1 MRRLVA
7 ALLVALSLVAAA
19 CGDDDETASSG
30 AGGEV
35 TAVAAVF
42 PLAWMAEQVAPDADV
57 TLLNAGGVEAHD
69 LELTPS
75 QRGDVETAAVVLFVG
90 DIDYQPQ
97 VEQAVGSAQGEVISL
112 VEIAGPDRLLEAGED
127 DHADEEGDGH
137 ADEEGRDE
145 GAEAADPSEE
155 GDDHPGGA
163 GAVDAHI
170 WFDTE
175 VMAAVAI
182 ETGEAFAAADPDNED
197 TYRENAEAVRDE
209 LAGLGDE
216 LKGLLGGECTHDEAI
231 VSHEAYG
238 YLLAPF
244 GHAQHGVTG
253 INPEAGASSAE
264 LGELVEEIEEEGFE
278 YVLTEPVEGREGA
291 ETVAREAGVELLEVS
306 PLDAVGDELAV
317 EGFPALLREQ
327 AEQFAT
333 ALACT

>member
-1 MRRLVA
+1 MRRPAA
-7 ALLVALSLVAAA
+7 ALLVALTLFAAA
-19 CGDDDETASSG
+19 CGDDAVTASSG

-42 PLAWMAEQVAPDADV
+42 PLAWITERVAPDADV

-75 QRGDVETAAVVLFVG
+75 QRGDVERAAVVLFVG

-112 VEIAGPDRLLEAGED
+112 AEIAGPDRLLEAGEE
-127 DHADEEGDGH
+127 DHADEEGDAH
-137 ADEEGRDE
+137 ADEEGAE
-145 GAEAADPSEE
+145 GGTVADDPSEE
-155 GDDHPGGA
+155 RDDHAGEA

-175 VMAAVAI
+175 VMAAVAM
-182 ETGEAFAAADPDNED
+182 ETGEAFATADPANADL
-197 TYRENAEAVRDE
+197 YRENAEAVRDE
-209 LAGLGDE
+209 LVGLGDE
-216 LKGLLGGECTHDEAI
+216 LEGMLGGECTHDEAI

-264 LGELVEEIEEEGFE
+264 LGELVEEIDEEGFE

-306 PLDAVGDELAV
+306 PLDAVGDELADG
-317 EGFPALLREQ
+317 GFPALVREQ

-333 ALACT
+333 ALDCA